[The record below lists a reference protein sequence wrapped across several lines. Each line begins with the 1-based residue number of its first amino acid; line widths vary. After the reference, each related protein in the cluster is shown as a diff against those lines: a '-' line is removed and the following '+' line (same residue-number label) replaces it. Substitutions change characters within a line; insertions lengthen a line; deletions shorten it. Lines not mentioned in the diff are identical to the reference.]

1 MIFWTRNYERSLA
14 LGWLLAFGL
23 DSVWLALV
31 VDIMSCCLFCV
42 SYLLI
47 IVHLFMCTVPCFVCH
62 VSCIVLFVSGVGF
75 LVLCVSC
82 CVYYDV
88 VGFVHRCLFLAA
100 SSSLFFYCCLVSC
113 ILFFVSC
120 GAFCVLL
127 LFVVCLVCS
136 CAMFLVCVY
145 CL

>member
-23 DSVWLALV
+23 ESVWLALV

-100 SSSLFFYCCLVSC
+100 SSSLFV
-113 ILFFVSC
+113 
-120 GAFCVLL
+120 
-127 LFVVCLVCS
+127 
-136 CAMFLVCVY
+136 
-145 CL
+145 